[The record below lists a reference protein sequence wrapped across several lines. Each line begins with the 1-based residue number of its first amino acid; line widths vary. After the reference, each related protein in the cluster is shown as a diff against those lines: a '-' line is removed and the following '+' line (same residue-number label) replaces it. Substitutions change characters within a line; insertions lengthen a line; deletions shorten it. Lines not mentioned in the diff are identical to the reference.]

1 MAEVPAARRLQ
12 PVVPVAVVGDLGVEP
27 EDLGLAVGGVQLDGQ
42 GYLPEFDGKTGLARR
57 VGHLR
62 ELLLDRRAAL
72 VPAAGEFA
80 RGGAADGERVDA
92 GLGVEAVVFGGDQ
105 GRGKL
110 PGTGGPG

>member
-1 MAEVPAARRLQ
+1 
-12 PVVPVAVVGDLGVEP
+12 VGDLGVEP

-57 VGHLR
+57 VEHLR

-72 VPAAGEFA
+72 VPAADELA

-92 GLGVEAVVFGGDQ
+92 GLGVEAVVF
-105 GRGKL
+105 L
-110 PGTGGPG
+110 PSPGENARSCDPLPAAWAQLPAA